1 MIPRRNSQKIKN
13 SLEQNFE
20 GKKNYMKLDEDD
32 TQPSNLNSKY
42 QNLILVRNIRILFF
56 FLLCSIL
63 VKNDLIGFDLA
74 DKARITR
81 LVFF

>member
-42 QNLILVRNIRILFF
+42 QNLILV
-56 FLLCSIL
+56 
-63 VKNDLIGFDLA
+63 
-74 DKARITR
+74 
-81 LVFF
+81 